1 MVLHC
6 LPWPFLC
13 GFTRGMKEGEYIE
26 VNGHLVPQ
34 GYRSLNLTNPVYEV
48 HAKQIRR
55 LEIPVD
61 GVVEKYNG

>member
-1 MVLHC
+1 
-6 LPWPFLC
+6 
-13 GFTRGMKEGEYIE
+13 MKEGEYIE